1 MSDPVHSMRF
11 AVVDTETTGLYPA
24 TDRVLQVA
32 IVIVRGDG
40 TVEHQFATHIKRLI
54 LKPGRLGAH
63 HVHGITRTDL
73 LRGMPAEAALQELQN
88 LLHDAVFTAHNAAFD
103 LGFLRA
109 EAKRANFELQ
119 IPSHVCTLKMS
130 RALDPQSTRSHKLSE
145 IARRYNLVNERQ
157 HDALGDAL
165 TTAAVLPRLLGELQ
179 ISTVDQLA
187 RFTVTDQLR
196 NSAQP

>member
-1 MSDPVHSMRF
+1 MSSPVGSMRF

-40 TVEHQFATHIKRLI
+40 TVEHQFSTHIKRLVF
-54 LKPGRLGAH
+54 KPGRLGAH
-63 HVHGITRTDL
+63 HVHGITRGDL
-73 LRGMPAEAALQELQN
+73 HRGMPPEAALQELQN
-88 LLHDAVFTAHNAAFD
+88 LLHDTVFTAHNAAFD

-109 EAKRANFELQ
+109 EAKRANFTLQ

-130 RALDPQSTRSHKLSE
+130 RALDPQSTKSHKLSE
-145 IARRYNLVNERQ
+145 VARRYNLINERQ

-179 ISTVDQLA
+179 ITTVDQLA

>member
-24 TDRVLQVA
+24 TNRVLQIGV
-32 IVIVRGDG
+32 VIVRGDG
-40 TVEHQFATHIKRLI
+40 TVEHQFATHIKRLV

-63 HVHGITRTDL
+63 HVHGITRVDL
-73 LRGMPAEAALQELQN
+73 LRGMPADAALRELQT
-88 LLHDAVFTAHNAAFD
+88 LLQGAVFTAHNAAFD

-109 EAKRANFELQ
+109 EAKRVNFALH
-119 IPSHVCTLKMS
+119 IPSHICTLKMS
-130 RALDPQSTRSHKLSE
+130 RALDPQSTQSHKLSE
-145 IARRYNLVNERQ
+145 IAKRYNVVNERQ

-179 ISTVDQLA
+179 ITTVDQLA
-187 RFTVTDQLR
+187 RFTVVDKIK
-196 NSAQP
+196 NAAQS